1 MTTLESPTTDPLAE
15 AEGKDISRR
24 YQRQARRRRSVALWG
39 AGAAV
44 AGLLATTVGIV
55 LTRGGEVTYASGSG
69 LTLTNAAEVLEQAE
83 ASYAE
88 WIAATGATTLD
99 DPAPLCYLATQ
110 GASGALLPVVAC
122 GPSRAQG
129 EISGAYDS
137 TTLDLA
143 TSDDGTGIT
152 GTAGTTFTAHAD
164 LPAGAYLSRPD
175 GLQPVDPSLL
185 DLREEG
191 DHAEIP
197 ADALGKGGV
206 IADGEASVVAPWD
219 ASYGRTVM
227 LSTEG
232 VVITQAG
239 QATSVTIDGTIYVP
253 GPGQVITVIE
263 TTPAVVTPGG
273 GSGSGSGDDDQEQPG
288 GGSTD
293 SGSGGGSTP
302 GSSDGSSITVGGVP
316 VADVDTSTP
325 GSTTTTVIVSDSR
338 AEVGVQVRESADRLA
353 VRDLSEGTATGTDG
367 TSARLGLLP
376 GTGYISN
383 YAMTSDVFN
392 AMYYRLEPTAYRVY
406 TEGDDIRFTLSIG
419 AETWLSAGASVNAD
433 SIADIGGTSDHSRD
447 VLLADGEPVGAPEV
461 VMFTDADGNQRVQSL
476 TWSIPSGTQAVVY
489 QPAPR
494 VTFSVI
500 DAVNGAVSEVTF
512 DADILQLGTMR
523 IQAVAG
529 GWTDATLGGAQ

>member
-1 MTTLESPTTDPLAE
+1 MTALDSPTTDPLAE

-24 YQRQARRRRSVALWG
+24 YARKAKRRRSIALWG

-44 AGLLATTVGIV
+44 AGLVATTAGIV
-55 LTRGGEVTYASGSG
+55 LTRGGETSYATGSG
-69 LTLTNAAEVLEQAE
+69 LTLTNAAEVLEAAE

-88 WIAATGATTLD
+88 WIAVTGATTLD

-110 GASGALLPVVAC
+110 GLDGALVPVIAC

-129 EISGAYDS
+129 EVTGAYDS

-152 GTAGTTFTAHAD
+152 GTAGTAFVAHAD
-164 LPAGAYLSRPD
+164 LPAGAVLSRPD

-191 DHAEIP
+191 DHPEIP
-197 ADALGKGGV
+197 AHAIGEGGV
-206 IADGEASVVAPWD
+206 VEGGEASVVAPWD
-219 ASYGRTVM
+219 SAYGRTVM
-227 LSTEG
+227 LSEQG
-232 VVITQAG
+232 VVVTQAG
-239 QATSVTIDGTIYVP
+239 QATSVVIDGTVYIP
-253 GPGQVITVIE
+253 GPGQVVTVVE
-263 TTPAVVTPGG
+263 TTPAVNTPGG
-273 GSGSGSGDDDQEQPG
+273 GTDSGSEDDDQEQPG

-293 SGSGGGSTP
+293 SGSTP
-302 GSSDGSSITVGGVP
+302 GSGDGTSITVGGVP
-316 VADVDTSTP
+316 VVDVDTSTP
-325 GSTTTTVIVSDSR
+325 GSTTTTVVVTDSR
-338 AEVGVQVRESADRLA
+338 TEVGVQVREGADRLA
-353 VRDLSEGTATGTDG
+353 VRDLSDGTVTGTDG
-367 TSARLGLLP
+367 TSARLGMLP
-376 GTGYISN
+376 GTGFISN
-383 YAMTSDVFN
+383 YAMTSDMLN

-447 VLLADGEPVGAPEV
+447 ELLADGDSVGAPEV
-461 VMFTDADGNQRVQSL
+461 VMFTDADGNERVQAL
-476 TWSIPSGTQAVVY
+476 TWTIPSGTREVVY
-489 QPAPR
+489 RPAPR

-512 DADILQLGTMR
+512 DADVLQLGTLR
-523 IQAVAG
+523 VQAVAG
-529 GWTDATLGGAQ
+529 GWTDTTLGGAQ

>member
-1 MTTLESPTTDPLAE
+1 MTALQTPETDPLAE

-24 YQRQARRRRSVALWG
+24 YQRLARRRRSIALWG

-44 AGLLATTVGIV
+44 AGLVATTAGIV
-55 LTRGGEVTYASGSG
+55 LGGGGETSYATGSG
-69 LTLTNAAEVLEQAE
+69 LTLVNAREVLERAE

-88 WIAATGATTLD
+88 WIATTGATTLD
-99 DPAPLCYLATQ
+99 DPQPLCYLATQ
-110 GASGALLPVVAC
+110 GRDGALLPVIAC

-129 EISGAYDS
+129 EVSGAYDS

-143 TSDDGTGIT
+143 TSDDGEGIV
-152 GTAGTTFTAHAD
+152 GTAGSAFTAHAD

-191 DHAEIP
+191 DYAEIP
-197 ADALGKGGV
+197 ADLIGEGGV
-206 IADGEASVVAPWD
+206 IEGGEASVVAPWD

-227 LSTEG
+227 LSEQG
-232 VVITQAG
+232 VVVSQAG
-239 QATSVTIDGTIYVP
+239 QATSVTIDGTVYVP
-253 GPGQVITVIE
+253 GPGQVITAVE
-263 TTPAVVTPGG
+263 TTPAVNGAGGG
-273 GSGSGSGDDDQEQPG
+273 GSDDDDQEQPG
-288 GGSTD
+288 GGGETD
-293 SGSGGGSTP
+293 SGSTP
-302 GSSDGSSITVGGVP
+302 GSGDGTSITVGGVP
-316 VADVDTSTP
+316 VVDVDTSRP
-325 GSTTTTVIVSDSR
+325 GATTTTVIVSDAR
-338 AEVGVQVRESADRLA
+338 AEVGVQVREGADRLA
-353 VRDLSEGTATGTDG
+353 VRDLSEGTVTGTDG

-383 YAMTSDVFN
+383 YALTSDVLN

-406 TEGDDIRFTLSIG
+406 SQDGDLRFTLSIG

-461 VMFTDADGNQRVQSL
+461 KMFTDADGNQRVQSL

-489 QPAPR
+489 RPAPR

-500 DAVNGAVSEVTF
+500 DAVNAGVSEVTF
-512 DADILQLGTMR
+512 DADVLQLGTMR

-529 GWTDATLGGAQ
+529 GWTDVTLGGVQ